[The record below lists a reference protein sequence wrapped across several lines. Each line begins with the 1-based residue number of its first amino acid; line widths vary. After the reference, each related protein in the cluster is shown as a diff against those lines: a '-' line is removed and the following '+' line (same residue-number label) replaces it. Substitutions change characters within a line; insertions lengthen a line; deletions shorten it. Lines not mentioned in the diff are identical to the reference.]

1 MGEYLMRNITTD
13 SHESGY
19 KTGIS
24 KTEIEKNLLIAVI
37 LLFVER

>member
-1 MGEYLMRNITTD
+1 MRNITTD
-13 SHESGY
+13 AHESGY
-19 KTGIS
+19 ETDIS